1 MAIVDALIAL
11 AQSSGYIIAAGVT
24 ASFLLAGAVY
34 TARIQRTVAGLD
46 STAKRTESLQTG
58 QASLIE
64 DLQHERTDLREQLAR
79 LLARVDELERELAT
93 LKITVKEAEGALVQC
108 RETEVA
114 LRAEIAH
121 LKAS

>member
-1 MAIVDALIAL
+1 MVLFALYAL

-24 ASFLLAGAVY
+24 ASFLLLGAVY

-64 DLQHERTDLREQLAR
+64 DLQQERSDLREQLGR
-79 LLARVDELERELAT
+79 LRQRIDQLESELAA
-93 LKITVKEAEGALVQC
+93 VKLQVREAETSLVQC
-108 RETEVA
+108 RENEVR
-114 LRAEIAH
+114 LRAEIAD
-121 LKAS
+121 LKAAS